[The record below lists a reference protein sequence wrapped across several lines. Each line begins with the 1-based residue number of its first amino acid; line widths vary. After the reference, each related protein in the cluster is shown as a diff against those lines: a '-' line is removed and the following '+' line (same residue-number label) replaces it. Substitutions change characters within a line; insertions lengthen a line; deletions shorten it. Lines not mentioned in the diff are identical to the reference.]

1 MKNLI
6 ERIGGKRFIPID
18 VRIIAATNKKLDD
31 MVRDG
36 EFREDLYYRLNVIP
50 LYIPPLR
57 ARKDDISIL
66 AYNFKNKFNHKL
78 NKNILEI
85 DGDVIDVFLNYL
97 WPGNVRELE
106 NTIEYSVNMAISDS
120 ITLNDLPKR
129 VVSNSDDASSDYI
142 ERIVPLKEL
151 EKNEILKAIDKFGRN
166 KKAMENVAKAL
177 GISRATVYRKIK
189 EYDL

>member
-1 MKNLI
+1 
-6 ERIGGKRFIPID
+6 
-18 VRIIAATNKKLDD
+18 
-31 MVRDG
+31 
-36 EFREDLYYRLNVIP
+36 
-50 LYIPPLR
+50 
-57 ARKDDISIL
+57 
-66 AYNFKNKFNHKL
+66 
-78 NKNILEI
+78 
-85 DGDVIDVFLNYL
+85 
-97 WPGNVRELE
+97 
-106 NTIEYSVNMAISDS
+106 MAISDS